1 MADSVITG
9 LRDLVYCVMT
19 DDSQEIYAAE
29 VKKLPDAIS
38 CKITPSAS
46 SEKLYA
52 NNRLKKVSNRMNE
65 YNLELGFANMT
76 DEVEADLFGHEVD
89 SNYGGVIKK
98 DTDVPPFVAI
108 GGVGTCDDGVEK
120 FFWITKVSFV
130 EPDDSAET
138 DSDKTNYQTPTIKG
152 SGCARMRDG
161 AWKHSVL
168 TSDERFTK
176 AKQETYFDKP
186 YELPSA
192 VALTSI
198 ALSEATLALNV
209 DDTSELTVTY
219 TPTTA
224 TNKAVTWFSTDTS
237 KVTVSQNGEVK
248 AIAIGTASVVA
259 VSNDGNLTAKC
270 DVTVS

>member
-9 LRDLVYCVMT
+9 LRDLVYCIMT
-19 DDSQEIYAAE
+19 DDSKEIYAAE

-76 DEVEADLFGHEVD
+76 DEVEADLFGHAVD
-89 SNYGGVIKK
+89 SNFGGVIKK

-120 FFWITKVSFV
+120 FFWLTKVSFV

-176 AKQETYFDKP
+176 AKQETYFNKP
-186 YELPSA
+186 YELPES
-192 VALTSI
+192 VSLTSI
-198 ALSEATLALNV
+198 ALSESTLALNV
-209 DDTSELTVTY
+209 GDTSELTVTY

-224 TNKAVTWFSTDTS
+224 TNKEIKWFSTDTTKAIVNQS
-237 KVTVSQNGEVK
+237 GEVK
-248 AIAIGTASVVA
+248 GIEAGTAIIVA
-259 VSNDGNLTAKC
+259 VSNDGNLTARC
-270 DVTVS
+270 EVTVS